1 MKTSRTFRASLG
13 ALAFVG
19 LVQGGA
25 SIMAA
30 SSNTI
35 TIPFDAANFQTPK
48 SNAYFPLNPGT
59 TYTFRGV
66 SKQGVELNT
75 VDITKKTKTILGVAT
90 TVVHDVVRIEDGSI
104 SEDTLDWYAADKNGN
119 VWYFGED
126 TKVYDHGTLLTT
138 AGSWEAGKNGATP
151 GIIFLA
157 NPHVGDQYRQ
167 ENSPGIV
174 EDMAKIIN
182 LDETVTVEYG
192 TFNHC
197 IETTEWTPIEPGIRS
212 HKFYAPGF
220 GTVLETSTK
229 QGGERVELISVK

>member
-1 MKTSRTFRASLG
+1 MKTRWTFRASLG
-13 ALAFVG
+13 ALALLG

-25 SIMAA
+25 SVMAA

-35 TIPFDAANFQTPK
+35 TIPFAAAHFQTPK
-48 SNAYFPLNPGT
+48 SNAYFPLKPGT

-66 SKQGVELNT
+66 SKLGVELNT
-75 VDITKKTKTILGVAT
+75 VDITNKTKTILGVAA

-104 SEDTLDWYAADKNGN
+104 SEDTLDWFAADNDGN

-126 TKVYDHGTLLTT
+126 TKEFDHGTLLTT
-138 AGSWEAGKNGATP
+138 EGSWEAGKNGAAP
-151 GIIFLA
+151 GIIFLS
-157 NPHVGDQYRQ
+157 NPHVGDQYQQ

-174 EDMAKIIN
+174 ADVARIIS

-192 TFNHC
+192 TFTHC
-197 IETTEWTPIEPGIRS
+197 IETTEFTPIEPGSRS

-220 GTVLETSTK
+220 GTVLEISTK